1 MTENEKAMAINN
13 IPKKRAVISYENM
26 SDELMDAFREKYP
39 HGYAD
44 YMADIVKIDKPD
56 GTFFHVVEVEIPD
69 ALYLVK
75 IKVKV
80 DDYAEAE
87 KDLFDT
93 GDDEADGGEGGED
106 GGFPASDD
114 DIAPRSIKETMK
126 SFIFFRSHQ
135 RHKVSDSSG
144 EK

>member
-1 MTENEKAMAINN
+1 MAENEKAMAINN

-44 YMADIVKIDKPD
+44 YMGDIFKVEKPD
-56 GTFFHVVEVEIPD
+56 GSSFYAVSLEIPD

-80 DDYAEAE
+80 DDYGDVESE
-87 KDLFDT
+87 LFKDED
-93 GDDEADGGEGGED
+93 DGGDVEGAEEEGS
-106 GGFPASDD
+106 FPASDD
-114 DIAPRSIKETMK
+114 DIAAAEAAE
-126 SFIFFRSHQ
+126 Q
-135 RHKVSDSSG
+135 DG
-144 EK
+144 ED

>member
-1 MTENEKAMAINN
+1 MTYNCIRKSSRTMAGTNT
-13 IPKKRAVISYENM
+13 PKRRAVISYENM
-26 SDELMDAFREKYP
+26 SEELAEAFREKYP

-114 DIAPRSIKETMK
+114 DIAAAEAA
-126 SFIFFRSHQ
+126 Q
-135 RHKVSDSSG
+135 EEGD
-144 EK
+144 E